1 MEQRYDTDEV
11 LVAFRPLVL
20 ATARRFQGRGA
31 SFEDLVQ
38 EGYCAMLELLPR
50 RPKGKSLAGY
60 LKSRLPAR
68 VRTAAAREWRRY
80 NAEGE
85 TDMETI
91 VESSQPP
98 RVSLARVVI
107 DETLKDHEADLV
119 ELLEQGFS
127 QCDAA
132 EILGVTQQA
141 VSARLVKIRKRLRG
155 PLGLNQGPE

>member
-11 LVAFRPLVL
+11 LAAFRPLVL

-80 NAEGE
+80 NA
-85 TDMETI
+85 
-91 VESSQPP
+91 
-98 RVSLARVVI
+98 
-107 DETLKDHEADLV
+107 
-119 ELLEQGFS
+119 
-127 QCDAA
+127 
-132 EILGVTQQA
+132 
-141 VSARLVKIRKRLRG
+141 
-155 PLGLNQGPE
+155 